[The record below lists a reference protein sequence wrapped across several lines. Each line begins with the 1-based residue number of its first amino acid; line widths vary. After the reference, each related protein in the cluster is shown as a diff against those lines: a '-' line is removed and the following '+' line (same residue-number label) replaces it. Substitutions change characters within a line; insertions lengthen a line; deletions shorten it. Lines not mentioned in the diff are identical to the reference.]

1 LVVVTGTVPALVGF
15 ARTLRAAGVPAGS
28 ARVHAWARA
37 LGHLD
42 AGRTAD
48 VYWAGRLTL
57 CAGPDDVATYDAA
70 FATYFGDLPSG
81 ALPQVR
87 RPVVTV
93 PLPVPIPDG
102 ARSDDEPAE
111 TGSRHVAMTAS
122 RVEVLR
128 HRDLAEL
135 TDTERAEVD
144 RLLSALRPSGPTRRT
159 RRRRPSHRGELD
171 PHRTVRAMLRR
182 GGEPARLHRQT
193 RSDRPRRMVLLVD
206 VSGSMSAYSDGL
218 LRFAHAACRR
228 RPSTEVFTIGTRLTR
243 VSREL
248 RALNPDAALTAAYSA
263 VPDWS
268 GGTRLGEQ
276 LKAFLERWGQ
286 RGMARGAVVV
296 VASDGWERGDVA
308 QLGEQMLRLNRL
320 AHRVVWVS
328 PHAGKGGF
336 APTTAGL
343 RAALPSVDI
352 LLPGHNVQALARLAT
367 LLSQED
373 LDA

>member
-1 LVVVTGTVPALVGF
+1 MTSPVPALVGF
-15 ARTLRAAGVPAGS
+15 ARTLRAAGVPAGP
-28 ARVHAWARA
+28 ARVHAWAEA
-37 LGHLD
+37 VSHLD

-57 CAGPDDVATYDAA
+57 CACQDDVAAYDAA
-70 FATYFGDLPSG
+70 FAAYFGDLQL
-81 ALPQVR
+81 AMPQTMR
-87 RPVVTV
+87 RPVMTIS
-93 PLPVPIPDG
+93 LPVVFPDG
-102 ARSDDEPAE
+102 DQREVEAHETDEWQPAL
-111 TGSRHVAMTAS
+111 TAS

-135 TDTERAEVD
+135 TEAERKEVGH
-144 RLLSALRPSGPTRRT
+144 LLVALRPTGPSRRT
-159 RRRRPSHRGELD
+159 RRRRPSHRGTLD
-171 PHRTVRAMLRR
+171 THRTVRAMLRR
-182 GGEPARLHRQT
+182 GGEPARLHHRT
-193 RSDRPRRMVLLVD
+193 RSLTPRRLVLLVD
-206 VSGSMSAYSDGL
+206 VSGSMSAYADGL

-248 RALNPDAALTAAYSA
+248 RGLNPDSALAAAYAA

-276 LKAFLERWGQ
+276 LRAFLDRWGQ
-286 RGMARGAVVV
+286 RGTARGAVVV
-296 VASDGWERGDVA
+296 IASDGWERGDVA
-308 QLGEQMLRLNRL
+308 ELGEQMRRLHRL

-328 PHAGKGGF
+328 PHAGKDGF
-336 APTTAGL
+336 APATAGL
-343 RAALPSVDI
+343 RAALPSVD
-352 LLPGHNVQALARLAT
+352 LLVAGHSVETLVRLAG